1 MAVTFTPDQQKVID
15 LHDRNILVSAAAGS
29 GKTAVLVERIIQ
41 MISNEKKK
49 VDIDRL
55 LVVTFTNA
63 AAAEMR
69 ERISQAIAK
78 KLENEPE
85 NEHLQRQVALLHN
98 AQITTIDSFCLFLI
112 RNNFNDIGLDPGFR
126 VADEGE
132 LKLLKQDL
140 ITDLLEAKYQEKND
154 DFLSCVEYFT
164 GGSNDKLLEEYI
176 IKLYEFSMSYP
187 WPEEWLNERKNDY
200 KIADVTE
207 VENTDW
213 CKYIIAYVKTTLK
226 ACVDKLGIAET
237 ISRQPAGPY
246 YYGDLLEK
254 EQEMLQ
260 KVADKES
267 FHEIYEA
274 VETINFAR
282 LPGKKDESV
291 DEELRK
297 KAQQLRNEVKK
308 QIEEVKTSYFL
319 LSPEQIVNRM
329 QMAHPAVEMLVNL
342 VLQFKQMFDA
352 KKREENII
360 DFHDMEHFA
369 LEILLDKK
377 EDGSYEATSA
387 AKEYRQFFHEI
398 LIDEYQDSNLVQEL
412 LLKSVSG
419 EDEGCFNRFMV
430 GDVKQSIYKF
440 RLARPELF
448 IEKYTRYSKIDS
460 DRQRIDLHKNFRS
473 RPEVLSSVNDLFYKI
488 MDTSLGGVAYDDDAA
503 LYPGAVFPEYDKNQT
518 EVLLIG
524 KDTESR
530 LSAREQEAL
539 VLAGKIKELLRDFQV
554 TDKVTGELRPVRYK
568 DIVILLRTTS
578 GWAEDFKKMFEKEG
592 IPASVALQ
600 TGYFKAAE
608 VRELLQLLRV
618 LDNPLQDIPLFGVL
632 KSFFGGFSEEEIA
645 QIQGSGSKKALL
657 YDNLKTFVNNT
668 EENRE
673 PGEPETENTIT
684 KKLEKKVKDFLVG
697 IDTLRKKATYTPI
710 HRLLQEIMTSTG
722 YMEYVSAKP
731 GGVQRR
737 ANVEM
742 LLTKAAVFEQTSY
755 YGLFHFLRY
764 MEQLEKYQV
773 DYGEAD
779 ILDENADVVRIMSIH
794 KSKGLEFPVCF
805 VAGLAKRFNMQ
816 DTTGRLIADV
826 DMGIG
831 VDFVDSERRVMGKTL
846 RKNAVAMKLKLDSL
860 GEELRVLYVVLTR
873 AREKLFLS
881 AMVSDADKWKNDLEQ
896 EILLRRQLKQE
907 DAKIPFS
914 TLAGATSY
922 LDFIFPCLSEVKWVY
937 PGDTMLSGVEEA
949 LFVTD
954 LKQSLLLSQGD
965 NNIMTRMSEKMKRVY
980 PYQYLENLYVKT
992 TVSELK
998 KSGKGHLSKQS
1009 ITKLDEV
1016 EGSSSTGGSAFT
1028 KELYEEPEIVPYIPS
1043 FVKQDTQM
1051 SGTDRGSIYHKVMEL
1066 LDFESF
1072 MGKTDK
1078 KEISEELNNQLDG
1091 LVQNE
1096 KITQE
1101 QKEAVSF
1108 AKLLCFFKSLLA
1120 ERMCNAAK
1128 NGKLYKEQPFVLGIE
1143 ANRLDINFPKEEM
1156 VLIQGIIDVYFEEE
1170 DGIVVAD
1177 YKTDRVNLPEELISR
1192 YQVQLDYYAEALER
1206 LTGKNVKEKIIYSF
1220 ALGKEI
1226 KL

>member
-78 KLENEPE
+78 KLEDEPE
-85 NEHLQRQVALLHN
+85 NEHLQRQAALLHN

-140 ITDLLEAKYQEKND
+140 IFELLEEKYQEKNG

-207 VENTDW
+207 IEDADW
-213 CKYIIAYVKTTLK
+213 CKYITGYIKTTLQ
-226 ACVDKLGIAET
+226 ACADKLGIAEA

-246 YYGDLLEK
+246 YYGELLEK

-260 KVADKES
+260 KIADKES

-282 LPGKKDESV
+282 LPGKKDGSV

-297 KAQQLRNEVKK
+297 KAQLLRNEVKK
-308 QIEEVKTSYFL
+308 QAEEIKTSYFA
-319 LSPEQIVNRM
+319 LSPEQIVDRM
-329 QMAHPAVEMLVNL
+329 QMAHPAVEMLMNL

-369 LEILLDKK
+369 LEILLNKK

-419 EDEGCFNRFMV
+419 EDEGRFNRFMV

-448 IEKYTRYSKIDS
+448 IEKYMCYSKVDS

-473 RPEVLSSVNDLFYKI
+473 RPEVLSGVNDLFYKI
-488 MDTSLGGVAYDDDAA
+488 MDTPLGGVAYDEDAA

-554 TDKVTGELRPVRYK
+554 TDKATGKLRPVRYQ

-578 GWAEDFKKMFEKEG
+578 GWAEDFKKIFEKEG

-600 TGYFKAAE
+600 TGYFKAVE

-645 QIQGSGSKKALL
+645 QIQGNGSKKALL
-657 YDNLKTFVNNT
+657 YDNLKSFVNDA
-668 EENRE
+668 EGS
-673 PGEPETENTIT
+673 GEQGE
-684 KKLEKKVKDFLVG
+684 LEAESVIAKNLAKKVKDFLAK
-697 IDTLRKKATYTPI
+697 IDVLRKKATYTPI

-742 LLTKAAVFEQTSY
+742 LLTKAAAFEQTSY

-831 VDFVDSERRVMGKTL
+831 VDFVDSKRRVMGKTL
-846 RKNAVAMKLKLDSL
+846 RKNAVAMKLRLDSL
-860 GEELRVLYVVLTR
+860 GEELRVLYVALTR

-881 AMVSDADKWKNDLEQ
+881 AMVSDVDKWKSDLEQ
-896 EILLRRQLKQE
+896 EILMRKQLKQD
-907 DAKIPFS
+907 DAKVPFS

-922 LDFIFPCLSEVKWVY
+922 LDFIFPCLSDVKWIY
-937 PGDTMLSGVEEA
+937 PGDSVLAGVEDA
-949 LFVTD
+949 LFVAD
-954 LKQSLLLSQGD
+954 LKQALLLSQGD
-965 NNIMTRMSEKMKRVY
+965 NEIMTNVSEKMKRTY
-980 PYQYLENLYVKT
+980 PYQHLENLFVKT

-998 KSGKGHLSKQS
+998 KAGKGHLSKQS
-1009 ITKLDEV
+1009 IAMLDV
-1016 EGSSSTGGSAFT
+1016 IEGQASAGGSAFT

-1043 FVKQDTQM
+1043 FIKQETQM
-1051 SGTDRGSIYHKVMEL
+1051 SGTDRGSVYHKVMEL
-1066 LDFESF
+1066 LDFGCF
-1072 MGKTDK
+1072 AGKTDRK
-1078 KEISEELNNQLDG
+1078 DISEELNDQLDS
-1091 LVQNE
+1091 LVQKE

-1101 QKEAVSF
+1101 QKDAVSF
-1108 AKLLCFFKSLLA
+1108 AKILYFLRSPLA
-1120 ERMCNAAK
+1120 ERMCKAAK
-1128 NGKLYKEQPFVLGIE
+1128 NGKLYKEQPFVLGLE
-1143 ANRLDINFPKEEM
+1143 AKRLDTNFPKEEM

-1170 DGIVVAD
+1170 DSIVVAD
-1177 YKTDRVNLPEELISR
+1177 YKTDRVNVPEELVSR

-1206 LTGKNVKEKIIYSF
+1206 LTGKKVKEKIIYSF
-1220 ALGKEI
+1220 ALGTEI
-1226 KL
+1226 EL